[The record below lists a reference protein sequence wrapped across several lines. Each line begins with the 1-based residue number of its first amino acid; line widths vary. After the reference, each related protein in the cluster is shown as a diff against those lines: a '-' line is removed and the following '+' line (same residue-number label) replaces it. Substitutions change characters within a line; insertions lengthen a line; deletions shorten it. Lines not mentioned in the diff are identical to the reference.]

1 LPYLHLHCLLIL
13 FIASNPVRTKSN
25 KSCKFIPSFIELYTL
40 SLKLEMKQGFQ
51 GQTKVQ
57 REGNLKDNFI
67 VYKIQTQTTHNGM
80 IEM

>member
-1 LPYLHLHCLLIL
+1 
-13 FIASNPVRTKSN
+13 
-25 KSCKFIPSFIELYTL
+25 
-40 SLKLEMKQGFQ
+40 MKQGFQ